1 MSRGSPE
8 SSPALEGLRAAISRY
23 PGLTVTAIADWVRVP
38 RGTVQ
43 RWLAGKAP
51 NVHYIEQLHDFIE
64 SRIRARPTPE
74 GWAFEPV
81 AIAERE
87 AARERGKMHR
97 LHAAIGDLAAGKASL
112 HVSDGVVAI
121 LRDGG
126 EFSSEE
132 DLTERLYA
140 NEDAGMETQQAT
152 TDGGQRKLH
161 AFYWSQRDREVA
173 HEAASRMGITVSEF
187 IRRAIHSGTQ
197 ARQK

>member
-1 MSRGSPE
+1 MPAGSPE
-8 SSPALEGLRAAISRY
+8 SEFALDGLRAAISRH
-23 PGLTVTAIADWVRVP
+23 PGLTVTAVAEWVRVP
-38 RGTVQ
+38 RGSVQ

-51 NVHYIEQLHDFIE
+51 KARYIEQLHDFIE
-64 SRIRARPTPE
+64 GRIAPRRD
-74 GWAFEPV
+74 GKNWVFEPV
-81 AIAERE
+81 NLSQQES
-87 AARERGKMHR
+87 ARERGKLHR

-121 LRDGG
+121 LCDGG

-132 DLTERLYA
+132 DLTERLYT
-140 NEDAGMETQQAT
+140 NQDAGMETQQAT
-152 TDGGQRKLH
+152 TDSGPRKLH

-187 IRRAIHSGTQ
+187 IRRAIHSGAQ